1 MFDKTLTNKSGQ
13 RNIEPS
19 FSSAKL
25 FSKSTFMDDRITLVD
40 KPANDSRTS
49 TESRTIQ
56 TWLEDKESESFH
68 YMDTNEIAA
77 RVGVGA
83 THGCT

>member
-1 MFDKTLTNKSGQ
+1 
-13 RNIEPS
+13 
-19 FSSAKL
+19 
-25 FSKSTFMDDRITLVD
+25 MDDRITLVD